1 MIFGGGG
8 LAAPLYGAMATTN
21 VVRGVRG
28 ATGGRGGATPASAAP
43 VPPNAPQMMGYPQE
57 RSQSG
62 RREATYNRQPSDCRA
77 QVALTCPVSSGHA

>member
-1 MIFGGGG
+1 VIFGGGG

-43 VPPNAPQMMGYPQE
+43 VPHPQE